1 MRVLV
6 TGCKGQLGY
15 DVVKELT
22 ARGDTPIAVDIEEMD
37 ITDAAAVDKFITESG
52 AEAVIHCAA
61 YTAVDNAE
69 DNVDL
74 CRKINRDGTQN
85 IADTCKKLGIKM
97 LYISTDYVFGGDGEN
112 FWEPDEKRNP
122 LNVYG
127 LTKYEGELA
136 VENTLN
142 KYYIVRISWA
152 FGLNGK
158 NFVKTMLNLGKT
170 HNNLTVVCDQI
181 GSPTYTADLAVLL
194 ADMVHSDNYGRYHA
208 TNEGICSWYDFTC
221 EIMKQAA
228 EYDVAYK
235 NVEVAPVSS
244 DAYSAKAKRPSNSRM
259 SKEKLEQNGFRRLPE
274 WQDALSRYI
283 EELRGNEQ
291 F

>member
-1 MRVLV
+1 MKVLV

-15 DVVKELT
+15 DVVKKLT

-37 ITDAAAVDKFITESG
+37 ITHAAAVDKFITESK

-85 IADTCKKLGIKM
+85 IANVCKKLGIKM
-97 LYISTDYVFGGDGEN
+97 IYISTDYVFDGDGEN
-112 FWEPDEKRNP
+112 FWEPDEERNP
-122 LNVYG
+122 LNIYG

-136 VENTLN
+136 VENTLE
-142 KYYIVRISWA
+142 KYYIVRISWV

-158 NFVKTMLNLGKT
+158 NFVKTMLNLGRT
-170 HNNLTVVCDQI
+170 HDKLTVVCDQI

-194 ADMVHSDNYGRYHA
+194 ADMVHSDKYGRYHA

-221 EIMKQAA
+221 EIMRQAA
-228 EYDVAYK
+228 EYDDAFK
-235 NVEVAPVSS
+235 NVEVTPVSS
-244 DAYSAKAKRPSNSRM
+244 DAYPAKAKRPSNSRM
-259 SKEKLEQNGFRRLPE
+259 SKDKLEQNGFRRLPK

-283 EELRGNEQ
+283 EELRENEQ